1 MDINKPDLPKAEGLF
16 DRIIQFS
23 INNAIWVMMFV
34 IAWIGVGIY
43 SYQNFQLMLCL
54 ISPMY
59 RYKSIV
65 RPMVLQHQKLSKGSL
80 IRLRMPCL
88 VFQIWSRLVQ
98 FPDMV
103 FLRSPL
109 SLKMVLTFT
118 GQGS

>member
-34 IAWIGVGIY
+34 
-43 SYQNFQLMLCL
+43 
-54 ISPMY
+54 
-59 RYKSIV
+59 
-65 RPMVLQHQKLSKGSL
+65 LSKGLL
-80 IRLRMPCL
+80 IRLKMPCL
-88 VFQIWSRLVQ
+88 VFQIWNRLVQ

-103 FLRSPL
+103 FLRSRL

-118 GQGS
+118 GQDS